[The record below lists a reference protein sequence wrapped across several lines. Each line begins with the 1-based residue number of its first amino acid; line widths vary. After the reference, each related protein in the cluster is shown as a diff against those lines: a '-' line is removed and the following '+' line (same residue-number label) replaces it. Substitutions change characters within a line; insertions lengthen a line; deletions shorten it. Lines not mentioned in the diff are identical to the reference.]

1 MQRVLTLCSVTPRL
15 GPRSGLKHRT
25 WLRLAQSLGVIFVL
39 HCLVWD
45 TVRVRWDIRNFFL
58 KIKAMCW
65 RALTVTLKA
74 RSWRVTCGL
83 CPLTPEPQRTPSPT
97 YTVINSRTRL
107 VWKMDQLP
115 FDILFQFLVSLQD
128 LQSLRATTLTSK
140 KFWDAFQANQNTIL
154 HSILGYE
161 LGPTALVHA
170 RALYHA
176 NTCRSSNATDHCFVS
191 PQKYFKGPIACKE
204 ARALSHYGCTARR
217 LATYFTTL

>member
-1 MQRVLTLCSVTPRL
+1 MLASINCHVESA
-15 GPRSGLKHRT
+15 GLASNL
-25 WLRLAQSLGVIFVL
+25 WLVPSYPGTTTNPIPNLYCDQLPDEV
-39 HCLVWD
+39 
-45 TVRVRWDIRNFFL
+45 
-58 KIKAMCW
+58 
-65 RALTVTLKA
+65 
-74 RSWRVTCGL
+74 GL
-83 CPLTPEPQRTPSPT
+83 R
-97 YTVINSRTRL
+97 
-107 VWKMDQLP
+107 MDQLP

-176 NTCRSSNATDHCFVS
+176 NTCRSSNATDDCFVS

-217 LATYFTTL
+217 LAAYFTTL